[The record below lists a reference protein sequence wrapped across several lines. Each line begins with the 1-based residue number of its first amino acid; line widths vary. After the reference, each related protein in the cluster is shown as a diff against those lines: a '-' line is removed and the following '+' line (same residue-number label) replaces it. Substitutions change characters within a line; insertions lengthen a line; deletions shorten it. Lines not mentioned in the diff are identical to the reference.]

1 MNDQVPDHR
10 DRALG
15 LKESSGWFAAG
26 SSFRRALP
34 LLSDGAFKMFAY
46 ICLEADRRT
55 GRYAA
60 VQTELAAA
68 LRKSRRIVGKYIREL
83 ECKGVCNIRNGKNQY
98 AHTCFEIRDEYWP
111 YTRMTDGT
119 PRNAYVDSI
128 KNSFIS
134 LGCTTG
140 KFTSRD
146 AQIADQ
152 FQRRHIPLELIQDA
166 LLMGAC
172 RKLIS
177 LLNGNSAEPIAS
189 LAYFEGLIAELRERP
204 IPTDYQ
210 KYLQTKVE
218 QLRIAWAKASA
229 DLLKKRER
237 SEYGSSR
244 DRSIA
249 ARLRADF

>member
-1 MNDQVPDHR
+1 MKAMIDQVPDSR
-10 DRALG
+10 DKVPT

-26 SSFRRALP
+26 NSFRRALP

-55 GRYAA
+55 GRYEA
-60 VQTELAAA
+60 VQTELAGAI
-68 LRKSRRIVGKYIREL
+68 RKSRRIIGKYIREL
-83 ECKGVCNIRNGKNQY
+83 ECKGVCNVRDGKNQY
-98 AHTCFEIRDEYWP
+98 ARTCLEIRDEYWP
-111 YTRMTDGT
+111 YNRSTDEY
-119 PRNAYVDSI
+119 PQNAYVDSI

-140 KFTSRD
+140 RFTVRD

-177 LLNGNSAEPIAS
+177 LLNGNSGEPIAS
-189 LAYFEGLIAELRERP
+189 LAYFEGLISEIRERP
-204 IPTDYQ
+204 IPADYRE
-210 KYLQTKVE
+210 YLRKKVE
-218 QLRIAWAKASA
+218 QLRISWAKASA
-229 DLLKKRER
+229 DLLKKW
-237 SEYGSSR
+237 GCPGM
-244 DRSIA
+244 DRPGIVQ
-249 ARLRADF
+249 

>member
-1 MNDQVPDHR
+1 MTDPVPDSR
-10 DRALG
+10 DRVMT

-26 SSFRRALP
+26 HSFRRALP

-55 GRYAA
+55 GRYQAG
-60 VQTELAAA
+60 QTELAAA
-68 LRKSRRIVGKYIREL
+68 LRKSRRIVGQYIREL
-83 ECKGVCNIRNGKNQY
+83 ERKGVCTVRDGKNQY
-98 AHTCFEIRDEYWP
+98 ARTRFEIRDEYWP
-111 YTRMTDGT
+111 YNRLTDEN
-119 PRNAYVDSI
+119 PQNAYVDSI

-152 FQRRHIPLELIQDA
+152 FQRRRIPLELILDA

-177 LLNGNSAEPIAS
+177 LLNGSSGEPIAS
-189 LAYFEGLIAELRERP
+189 LAYFESLIAEIRERP
-204 IPTDYQ
+204 IPADYRE
-210 KYLQTKVE
+210 YLRKKVA
-218 QLRIAWAKASA
+218 QLRLSWAKASA
-229 DLLKKRER
+229 DLLKNRGCPGMDGPE
-237 SEYGSSR
+237 
-244 DRSIA
+244 IVH
-249 ARLRADF
+249 

>member
-1 MNDQVPDHR
+1 MTDQGPDPR
-10 DRALG
+10 ENAPS

-26 SSFRRALP
+26 NSFRRALP
-34 LLSDGAFKMFAY
+34 LLSDGAFKMFSY

-55 GRYAA
+55 GRYEA

-68 LRKSRRIVGKYIREL
+68 LRKSRRIVGQYIREL
-83 ECKGVCNIRNGKNQY
+83 ECKGVCNVRHGKNQY
-98 AHTCFEIRDEYWP
+98 ARTCFDIRDEYWP

-140 KFTSRD
+140 KFTARD

-152 FQRRHIPLELIQDA
+152 FQRRHIPLELVQDA
-166 LLMGAC
+166 LLMGSC

-177 LLNGNSAEPIAS
+177 LLNGSSGEPITS
-189 LAYFEGLIAELRERP
+189 MAYFESLIAEIRERP
-204 IPTDYQ
+204 IPADYRE
-210 KYLQTKVE
+210 YLQNKVE
-218 QLRIAWAKASA
+218 QLRSTWAKRSA
-229 DLLKKRER
+229 DLLKK
-237 SEYGSSR
+237 GGCPDI
-244 DRSIA
+244 DRAEIVQ
-249 ARLRADF
+249 